1 MAERYENTFV
11 REVKEKNIT
20 KPEDIL
26 NWYRNL
32 YHTEDNHT
40 EHGIMAYAINDYFAD
55 VVSKSEVENYK
66 QIAETQQKL
75 SMDRY
80 FEIKELKED
89 NERLKDDNEYLQDK
103 VFKVRLE
110 VAREIFEEIE
120 KLHLNITNE
129 FDVRRYTEPKKKY
142 TEEKE

>member
-1 MAERYENTFV
+1 MAEYIDREKIFPNGVFYVSAEN
-11 REVKEKNIT
+11 
-20 KPEDIL
+20 PESSLTELI
-26 NWYRNL
+26 NRICNL
-32 YHTEDNHT
+32 PT
-40 EHGIMAYAINDYFAD
+40 AD
-55 VVSKSEVENYK
+55 VVPKSEVENYK

-120 KLHLNITNE
+120 DCMKDFEDDDDGYLLKKCE
-129 FDVRRYTEPKKKY
+129 FEFFMRELKKKY

>member
-1 MAERYENTFV
+1 MNCKNCIHWGKCSKTNGKTRYYGET
-11 REVKEKNIT
+11 IAS
-20 KPEDIL
+20 
-26 NWYRNL
+26 
-32 YHTEDNHT
+32 DNVEELCEWFIST
-40 EHGIMAYAINDYFAD
+40 VD
-55 VVSKSEVENYK
+55 VVPKSEVENYK

-89 NERLKDDNEYLQDK
+89 NERLKDDIEYLQDN

-120 KLHLNITNE
+120 KLHLHITNE
-129 FDVRRYTEPKKKY
+129 FDVRRYTELKKKY
-142 TEEKE
+142 TEDIE